1 MRAITVKEFVE
12 HFNFEIVHGNK
23 ESLKRKIQIA
33 DTNRA
38 GLELAGFFDY
48 SQPKRIVV
56 LGDKEVEYIKTMT
69 QEEKYR
75 SFEFLTGDETPLL
88 IISKN
93 HECPGVLS
101 EIAYRKNFPILRSK
115 QQTSRLVINIVSYL
129 DEKLAD
135 IDSLHG
141 VLLSI
146 YGKGVLIR
154 GESGMGKSEVALDLV
169 RRGHQLISDDLVDC
183 YLIHNEII
191 GYPPKLLEGGFIELR
206 GIGIVNVRKLYG
218 SSCTLPKTKVDFVI
232 ELKSWD
238 SSAEYDRVGIEE
250 TKYEEI
256 LSVEIPKIILPLR
269 GGRSMATIIESAV
282 TNIVLKEEGY
292 DSAKEFENRVLSFI
306 GNQKGEE

>member
-1 MRAITVKEFVE
+1 MSTLCVKEFVE
-12 HFNFEIVHGNK
+12 HFDFEVVHGNK
-23 ESLKRKIQIA
+23 ESLKRVIKVA

-56 LGDKEVEYIKTMT
+56 LGDKEIEYIKTMS
-69 QEEKYR
+69 EEHQHR
-75 SFEFLTGDETPLL
+75 SFEFITGEETPLL

-93 HECPGVLS
+93 HECPAILA

-115 QQTSRLVINIVSYL
+115 MQTSRLVISIVSYL
-129 DEKLAD
+129 DEKLAK

-146 YGKGVLIR
+146 YGKGVFIR
-154 GESGMGKSEVALDLV
+154 GESGMGKSEVALDLI

-191 GYPPKLLEGGFIELR
+191 GHPPKLLEGFIELR
-206 GIGIVNVRKLYG
+206 GIGIVNIRKLYG
-218 SSCTLPKTKVDFVI
+218 TSSTLPFKHIDFVI
-232 ELKSWD
+232 ELKAWD
-238 SSAEYDRVGIEE
+238 NNTEYDRVGIED
-250 TKYEEI
+250 TKYEAI
-256 LSVEIPKIILPLR
+256 LGVNIPKIILPLR

-292 DSAKEFENRVLSFI
+292 DSAKDFENRVLAFI
-306 GNQKGEE
+306 DQQKGDEE

>member
-1 MRAITVKEFVE
+1 MSALTVREFVE
-12 HFNFEIVHGNK
+12 NFDFEVVHGNK
-23 ESLKRKIQIA
+23 ESLKRKITIA

-38 GLELAGFFDY
+38 GLELAGFFAY
-48 SQPKRIVV
+48 SQPKRMVV
-56 LGDKEVEYIKTMT
+56 LGDKEIEYIKTLNDQQQRT
-69 QEEKYR
+69 
-75 SFEFLTGDETPLL
+75 SFEFITGEDTPLL
-88 IISKN
+88 IISKG
-93 HECPGVLS
+93 HDCPPILA
-101 EIAYRKNFPILRSK
+101 EIAYRKNFPILRS
-115 QQTSRLVINIVSYL
+115 QLQTSRLIISIVSYL
-129 DEKLAD
+129 DEKLAK

-191 GYPPKLLEGGFIELR
+191 GHPPKLLEGFIELR
-206 GIGIVNVRKLYG
+206 GIGIVNIRKLYG
-218 SSCTLPKTKVDFVI
+218 TNSTLPKTKVDFVI

-238 SSAEYDRVGIEE
+238 NNAEYDRVGIEE
-250 TKYEEI
+250 TKYEDI
-256 LSVEIPKIILPLR
+256 LGIGIPKIILPLR

-292 DSAKEFENRVLSFI
+292 DSAKDFENRVLAFI
-306 GNQKGEE
+306 DHQKGEE